1 MTTITREIINP
12 NFYHVTEDMD
22 YATLCKRINK
32 FKHLFLSKGLKK
44 GDNIS
49 IGTLTG
55 NTNMI
60 AGNFAAWELG
70 LKTFIVNNKIL
81 SGDTDFYISAMKFL
95 LHAIDEH
102 CNPSIRLDVIH
113 DFNKPIDPNNSGGLT
128 RMDLKNGLY
137 RKILEAFPPKST
149 VMTMEEIAPMPGTDI
164 QPWEVSPEDNCIQ
177 YSEDLAKVTKVSQV
191 WWPKL
196 YSHEQVLDEIEKHI
210 STFTQDSVAISR
222 ALHHDFCIFY
232 YFLPTLMTASKIHDL
247 NVMDYHH
254 RDDEQQ
260 ILEFMTD
267 YVNQQIEDKGIERV
281 LVPDD
286 ETYNYMQSR
295 KTKPFT
301 NEVVFNI
308 EKKVV
313 KTH

>member
-1 MTTITREIINP
+1 MTIITREIINP
-12 NFYHVTEDMD
+12 NFYHVTENMD
-22 YATLCKRINK
+22 YTTLCKRINK
-32 FKHLFLSKGLKK
+32 FKHLFLSKGLQK
-44 GDNIS
+44 GDNVS

-60 AGNFAAWELG
+60 AGHFAAWELG
-70 LKTFIVNNKIL
+70 IKTFLVNNIIL
-81 SGDTDFYISAMKFL
+81 SGDTHFYIEGLKHLMYALDKTCT
-95 LHAIDEH
+95 D
-102 CNPSIRLDVIH
+102 IRADVIH
-113 DFNKPIDPNNSGGLT
+113 DFNMPIDPNNSGGLT

-137 RKILEAFPPKST
+137 RKILDAFPPNMSQI
-149 VMTMEEIAPMPGTDI
+149 MTMEEVAPMPGTDI
-164 QPWEVSPEDNCIQ
+164 QPWEVTPEDNCIQ
-177 YSEDLAKVTKVSQV
+177 YNEDLAKVTKVSQV

-196 YSHEQVLDEIEKHI
+196 YSHEQILDAVEKYLP
-210 STFTQDSVAISR
+210 TFTQDSVAISR
-222 ALHHDFCIFY
+222 PLHHDFCIYY

-267 YVNQQIEDKGIERV
+267 YVNKEIERLGIERI
-281 LVPDD
+281 LVPDN
-286 ETYNYMQSR
+286 ETFDYMQSK

-301 NEVVFNI
+301 NEVIFNI
-308 EKKVV
+308 EKKIV

>member
-1 MTTITREIINP
+1 MTTITRELINP

-32 FKHLFLSKGLKK
+32 FKHLFLSKGLQK
-44 GDNIS
+44 GDNVS
-49 IGTLTG
+49 VGTLTG

-60 AGNFAAWELG
+60 AGHFAAWELG
-70 LKTFIVNNKIL
+70 LKTFILNNQIL
-81 SGDTDFYISAMKFL
+81 SGDTDFYISALKFL
-95 LHAIDEH
+95 MHAIDEH
-102 CNPSIRLDVIH
+102 CDPSIRIDVVH
-113 DFNKPIDPNNSGGLT
+113 DFYKPIDPNNSGGLT

-137 RKILEAFPPKST
+137 RKILEALPPNST
-149 VMTMEEIAPMPGTDI
+149 VMTMDEIAPMPGTDI
-164 QPWEVSPEDNCIQ
+164 QPWEVTPEDNCIQ
-177 YSEDLAKVTKVSQV
+177 YNEDLAKVTKVSQV

-196 YSHEQVLDEIEKHI
+196 YSHEQILDAVEKYLP
-210 STFTQDSVAISR
+210 TFTQDSVAISR
-222 ALHHDFCIFY
+222 PLHHDFCIYY

-267 YVNQQIEDKGIERV
+267 YVNKEIERLGIERV

-286 ETYNYMQSR
+286 ETYDYMQSR